1 MDYKD
6 AANLTTKL
14 ATSLYLYTSF
24 SAKKVSKSHFCIKF
38 KAIHLTNNI
47 LRQ

>member
-14 ATSLYLYTSF
+14 ATSLYLKIIFFIEKSLIVSF
-24 SAKKVSKSHFCIKF
+24 LPSKYQLSF
-38 KAIHLTNNI
+38 
-47 LRQ
+47 

>member
-14 ATSLYLYTSF
+14 ATSLYLEQVF
-24 SAKKVSKSHFCIKF
+24 SAKKVS
-38 KAIHLTNNI
+38 
-47 LRQ
+47 

>member
-14 ATSLYLYTSF
+14 ATSLYLKIFF
-24 SAKKVSKSHFCIKF
+24 SAKKVS
-38 KAIHLTNNI
+38 
-47 LRQ
+47 